1 MRFSCRL
8 SLELLLGVF
17 LVHAN
22 STAVNETEEIRAKT
36 SYGSFMEIVTA
47 SGKSENFA
55 LCLLTITKLQGTA
68 DDITEHMKNLTR
80 FEIDGALERKA
91 KLANYFCTNGVSSL
105 LVVIPIIIMIIYFI
119 CILFFL
125 GCCVKL
131 ILSTDKSREL
141 SKNMKK
147 FMKIK
152 KPESN
157 FNDKTN
163 LLSAYEFE
171 E

>member
-1 MRFSCRL
+1 
-8 SLELLLGVF
+8 
-17 LVHAN
+17 
-22 STAVNETEEIRAKT
+22 
-36 SYGSFMEIVTA
+36 MEAVTA

-55 LCLLTITKLQGTA
+55 LCYLTITKLQGTA
-68 DDITEHMKNLTR
+68 DNISAHIKNLTGN
-80 FEIDGALERKA
+80 EIDGALEKKA
-91 KLANYFCTNGVSSL
+91 KWANYVCTNGLSSL

-125 GCCVKL
+125 GCGLKL
-131 ILSTDKSREL
+131 ILSTDKSIEL
-141 SKNMKK
+141 SKNIKK
-147 FMKIK
+147 FMKIR

-163 LLSAYEFE
+163 LLCAYEFE